1 MTRARLRDL
10 GITVGTLPTGEF
22 NAITDVAGVK
32 VGYSTLIRD
41 TPAVARTGVTAIWPR
56 GPEIWSDYVFA
67 GTFSFNGNGE
77 MTGLPWIAEQG
88 TLGAPIG
95 ITNTYQV
102 GLVRDAI
109 CALAV
114 RDGASQLFHLPVV
127 AETYDG
133 WLSDIQ
139 SFPLTQA
146 HALAALDAATSGAI
160 AEGNVGGGTGMI
172 CHEFKGGT
180 GTASRVVSEDGA
192 RYTVGALVQA
202 NYGAR
207 DLLRVDGVPIG
218 RMIGPDVVPAF
229 RSGGQG
235 PAAAATEAGS
245 SIIVVL
251 ATDAPLIPVQC
262 QRLARRATTGLA
274 WVGGLGANSSGD
286 IFIAFSTANHVG
298 EHDKIT
304 QVRMLAPDAMTSLF
318 RAAAEATE
326 EAILN
331 ALCTAETMTGK
342 DGRTIHALPLD
353 RLQEI
358 MLRAG
363 DALRP

>member
-1 MTRARLRDL
+1 MTRMRLREL
-10 GITVGTLPTGEF
+10 GIALGTLPTGEF
-22 NAITDVAGVK
+22 NAITDVAGVR
-32 VGYSTLIRD
+32 VGYCTLIRD
-41 TPAVARTGVTAIWPR
+41 TPHVVRTGITAIWPR
-56 GPEIWSDYVFA
+56 GSEIWTDYVFA

-146 HALAALDAATSGAI
+146 EALAAFHPATAGAI

-180 GTASRVVSEDGA
+180 GTASRLVTVDGA
-192 RYTVGALVQA
+192 HYTVGALVQA

-207 DLLRVDGVPIG
+207 DLLRVDGVPVG
-218 RMIGPDVVPAF
+218 RMIGPEIVPAF
-229 RSGGQG
+229 YSGGAG
-235 PAAAATEAGS
+235 AT
-245 SIIVVL
+245 
-251 ATDAPLIPVQC
+251 
-262 QRLARRATTGLA
+262 
-274 WVGGLGANSSGD
+274 
-286 IFIAFSTANHVG
+286 
-298 EHDKIT
+298 
-304 QVRMLAPDAMTSLF
+304 
-318 RAAAEATE
+318 
-326 EAILN
+326 
-331 ALCTAETMTGK
+331 
-342 DGRTIHALPLD
+342 
-353 RLQEI
+353 
-358 MLRAG
+358 
-363 DALRP
+363 

>member
-1 MTRARLRDL
+1 MARARLRDL

-32 VGYSTLIRD
+32 VGYFTLIRD
-41 TPAVARTGVTAIWPR
+41 TPTVVRTGVTAIWPR

-109 CALAV
+109 CRLAV

-133 WLSDIQ
+133 WLSDIH
-139 SFPLTQA
+139 SFPLTEAQA
-146 HALAALDAATSGAI
+146 IAAFDAATSGAI
-160 AEGNVGGGTGMI
+160 VEGNVGGSTGMI

-180 GTASRVVSEDGA
+180 GTASRVVSEEGV
-192 RYTVGALVQA
+192 RYMVGALVQA

-218 RMIGPDVVPAF
+218 RMIGPDIVPTF
-229 RSGGQG
+229 RSGG
-235 PAAAATEAGS
+235 PCAPISESGS

-251 ATDAPLIPVQC
+251 ATDAPLIPIQC

-286 IFIAFSTANHVG
+286 IFIAFSTANHIG
-298 EHDKIT
+298 ERDKIT
-304 QVRMLAPDAMTSLF
+304 DVRMLAPDAMTSLF

-331 ALCTAETMTGK
+331 ALCMAETMTGK
-342 DGRTIHALPLD
+342 DDRTIHALPLD
-353 RLQEI
+353 RLQDI
-358 MLRAG
+358 MQRHRAE
-363 DALRP
+363 LRP